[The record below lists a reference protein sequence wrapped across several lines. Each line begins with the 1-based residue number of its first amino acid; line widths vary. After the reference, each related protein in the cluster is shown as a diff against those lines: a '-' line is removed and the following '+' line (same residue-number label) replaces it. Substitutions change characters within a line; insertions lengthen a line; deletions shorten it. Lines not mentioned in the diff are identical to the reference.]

1 MASGR
6 EKIDRPVMRSI
17 IVFLLAVAAVVSV
30 TPFSH
35 SQAGFQV
42 QIANYE
48 WPQSASVDDI
58 LQIPQLRSAIA
69 RYDVLDDSILIIR
82 YPGGHEGNAWA
93 ESLRNA
99 LVSLGIRQSYILLEP
114 GSGVPETIVV
124 IVTESQEY

>member
-1 MASGR
+1 M
-6 EKIDRPVMRSI
+6 KNI
-17 IVFLLAVAAVVSV
+17 IISLFVVVAVISV
-30 TPFSH
+30 TPLSR
-35 SQAGFQV
+35 SQASFEV

-48 WPQSASVDDI
+48 WPQNASVDDI

-69 RYDVLDDSILIIR
+69 RYDVLNDSILIIR
-82 YPGGHEGNAWA
+82 YPGGDEGTAWA

-124 IVTESQEY
+124 IVTESQDY

>member
-17 IVFLLAVAAVVSV
+17 IFFLLAVGAVVSV

-48 WPQSASVDDI
+48 WPQSPSVDDI

-69 RYDVLDDSILIIR
+69 RYDVLDDSNLIIR

>member
-17 IVFLLAVAAVVSV
+17 IFFLLAVGAVVSV

-48 WPQSASVDDI
+48 WPQSPSVDDI

-69 RYDVLDDSILIIR
+69 RYDVLVDSNLIIR

>member
-1 MASGR
+1 MVSGS
-6 EKIDRPVMRSI
+6 EKFDCLEMRSI
-17 IVFLLAVAAVVSV
+17 IVFLLAVVVVVSV
-30 TPFSH
+30 TPLSH
-35 SQAGFQV
+35 SQTSFQV

-48 WPQSASVDDI
+48 WPQNASVDDI

-124 IVTESQEY
+124 IVTEAQEY